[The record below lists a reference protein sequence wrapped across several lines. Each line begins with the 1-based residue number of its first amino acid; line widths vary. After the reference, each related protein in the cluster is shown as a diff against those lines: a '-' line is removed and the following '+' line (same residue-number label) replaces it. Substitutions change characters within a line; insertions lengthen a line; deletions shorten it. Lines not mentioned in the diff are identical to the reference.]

1 MPYQIY
7 IILSLVIND
16 IKKKIIID
24 TTGDPKRC
32 YKRPVDRKQIFQVQ
46 TIKKI
51 TRRPLMP
58 CISFSSLE
66 KKTKRKKE

>member
-32 YKRPVDRKQIFQVQ
+32 YKRPVDRK
-46 TIKKI
+46 
-51 TRRPLMP
+51 
-58 CISFSSLE
+58 
-66 KKTKRKKE
+66 